1 MTDLKNNI
9 IKNILNKKFT
19 RANNDM
25 AKLLKDKAYSAID
38 NFKDSFKLN
47 IPTEPTTE
55 PVAEPV
61 AEPELEPVLV
71 NQPVQVDQKGE

>member
-47 IPTEPTTE
+47 IPEPT
-55 PVAEPV
+55 VEPV
-61 AEPELEPVLV
+61 AEPESEPVLV
-71 NQPVQVDQKGE
+71 NQPVQVDQRGE